1 MSLEDRI
8 RRLEERMAR
17 LAVPSSLDEVGA
29 AFGRVTERAWARV
42 RGEPSVPYEDRRQQD
57 RGIIERWA
65 EAEGVDLEG
74 EAERAKEKQKLMN
87 VDRARS

>member
-17 LAVPSSLDEVGA
+17 LGVPSLDEVGA

-57 RGIIERWA
+57 RGTIERWA

>member
-29 AFGRVTERAWARV
+29 AFGRVTERAWAWV

-57 RGIIERWA
+57 RGTIERWA

-74 EAERAKEKQKLMN
+74 
-87 VDRARS
+87 

>member
-17 LAVPSSLDEVGA
+17 LDVPSLDEVGA
-29 AFGRVTERAWARV
+29 AFGRVTERAWARL
-42 RGEPSVPYEDRRQQD
+42 RGEQDAPYEDRRKRD
-57 RGIIERWA
+57 RDAIERWA

-74 EAERAKEKQKLMN
+74 EAERAREKLRN
-87 VDRARS
+87 VDRAQR